1 MVNNM
6 VEDREFRA
14 AQELY
19 KRYKSKQLIGMAV
32 CFVFGILSLFASP
45 PLIMACITIALGGA
59 LYAAAWQV
67 LGWWR
72 LR

>member
-14 AQELY
+14 AQEIY

-32 CFVFGILSLFASP
+32 CFLFCIISLLTVP
-45 PLIMACITIALGGA
+45 PVKTACITIALGGA